1 MDNEKTLGG
10 LVGETREGEID
21 KQQAMSS
28 MAEEQVNQF
37 FAGMNPGAVNQATEE
52 EPVVAAPSGDKV
64 ATEIVAVTKEDFE
77 NAIPITAKDAEA
89 EANARIEKHVREGQ
103 HEILDVLD
111 NIDKEEDDRIARLEN
126 TGVEAYAKK
135 ANGAKVETTDVDY
148 DSSVSQDALRR
159 SSGDPDYNMLRDAD
173 FVPSFGEAGDEDE
186 VETSDE
192 AEADEGDDYSDAE
205 NTMELI
211 GKAPMVEYTEPGAS
225 KDIIT
230 LVRKRHMKAELVSTG
245 KFESKTLADQAFNN
259 SVNKFKMK
267 NFRSV
272 RIPLINSGF
281 FVDMV
286 GTGAN
291 DLVMLYDNTDRR
303 IGPAEYELNR
313 LRTIIRSVVGAEP
326 HVNPN
331 ELKNLIHHRD
341 YPMMAYGQLCATLDE
356 VVFPNTCPKCNR
368 TFKVKANPADMILNV
383 DDMSAKITSM
393 RNAKSAVENSL
404 MGEDIKLTFESG
416 FEVTIGH
423 PSYYDEVVMLN
434 SLNHYLQSLKPIE
447 SAPMAAMTNA
457 LLYIK
462 RITLPNG
469 LRAANVYQTF
479 KALRLMDLGEYDQVN
494 EAIVKLRDQIIEPRI
509 GVHDIV
515 CPHCKEKIPEIEID
529 GVAELIFFLT
539 TVIRAEKDVTK
550 K

>member
-1 MDNEKTLGG
+1 MADDKTLSG
-10 LVGETREGEID
+10 LVGESRSEAID
-21 KQQAMSS
+21 KNAAMSS
-28 MAEEQVNQF
+28 MAEEAVNEF
-37 FAGMNPGAVNQATEE
+37 FTGMNPGAGHRAQE
-52 EPVVAAPSGDKV
+52 EPVVSAPASKQAV
-64 ATEIVAVTKEDFE
+64 TEIVSVSKEDFE
-77 NAIPITAKDAEA
+77 NAVPITAKDAEREA
-89 EANARIEKHVREGQ
+89 ESKIIQHVQESQ

-111 NIDKEEDDRIARLEN
+111 NLDKEEDERAARLED
-126 TGVEAYAKK
+126 TGAEAYAKVVNK
-135 ANGAKVETTDVDY
+135 SNSKESDVDY
-148 DSSVSQDALRR
+148 SSSVSQDELRR
-159 SSGDPDYNMLRDAD
+159 SSGDPDYNVLRDAD
-173 FVPSFGEAGDEDE
+173 FIPSFGEDEE
-186 VETSDE
+186 VEDDAEAEE

-211 GKAPMVEYTEPGAS
+211 GKSPTIEYTEPGTS
-225 KDIIT
+225 KDMIK

-272 RIPLINSGF
+272 RVPLVNSGF

-383 DDMSAKITSM
+383 DDMAANIESM
-393 RNAKSAVENSL
+393 QNAKSASENSL
-404 MGEDIKLTFESG
+404 MGEDVKLTFESG

-434 SLNHYLQSLKPIE
+434 SLNHYLQTLKPIE

-457 LLYIK
+457 LMYIK
-462 RITLPNG
+462 RIALPNG

-479 KALRLMDLGEYDQVN
+479 KALRLMDLSEYDQVN
-494 EAIVKLRDQIIEPRI
+494 EAIIKLRDQIIEPRI

-539 TVIRAEKDVTK
+539 TVIRAEKDVMK

>member
-1 MDNEKTLGG
+1 MADDKTLSG
-10 LVGETREGEID
+10 LVGESRSEAID
-21 KQQAMSS
+21 KTKEMTSL
-28 MAEEQVNQF
+28 AEETINGF
-37 FAGMNPGAVNQATEE
+37 FAGMNPGANHNVPD
-52 EPVVAAPSGDKV
+52 EPVVSAPSGQKV
-64 ATEIVAVTKEDFE
+64 ATEIVSVSKEDFE
-77 NAIPITAKDAEA
+77 NAVPITAKDAEREA
-89 EANARIEKHVREGQ
+89 EAKIAQHVQESQ

-111 NIDKEEDDRIARLEN
+111 NLGKEEGERTARLEN
-126 TGVEAYAKK
+126 TGAEAYAKVVNK
-135 ANGAKVETTDVDY
+135 GGDKESDVDY
-148 DSSVSQDALRR
+148 SSSVSQDELRR
-159 SSGDPDYNMLRDAD
+159 SSGDPDYNVLRDAD
-173 FVPSFGEAGDEDE
+173 FTPSFGEDEE
-186 VETSDE
+186 VEDNTETEE
-192 AEADEGDDYSDAE
+192 AEADEGDDYSDVE

-211 GKAPMVEYTEPGAS
+211 GKSPTVEYTEPGAS
-225 KDIIT
+225 KDMIK
-230 LVRKRHMKAELVSTG
+230 LVRKRHLKAELVSTG

-272 RIPLINSGF
+272 RVPLVNSGF

-291 DLVMLYDNTDRR
+291 DLVMLYDNTDQR

-383 DDMSAKITSM
+383 DDMAATIESM
-393 RNAKSAVENSL
+393 QNAKSASENSL
-404 MGEDIKLTFESG
+404 MGEDVKLTFESG

-434 SLNHYLQSLKPIE
+434 SLNHYLQTLKPIE

-457 LLYIK
+457 LMYIK
-462 RITLPNG
+462 RIALPNG

-479 KALRLMDLGEYDQVN
+479 KALRLMDLSEYDQVN
-494 EAIVKLRDQIIEPRI
+494 EAIIKLRDQIIEPRI